1 MPIRDLEPT
10 FLAVFRELKPRT
22 PLPAIEIGFYPFAQ
36 VNNTIR
42 LRQGR
47 ILVRISDLLQAAPE
61 MVLEALAQI
70 LLRKLFRRPIPE
82 VYNVRYRRFLGQK
95 EIVAKTHLIRQIR
108 GRKQLGSPQ
117 GERYDLEQVFDGLN
131 QRFFGG
137 WMARP
142 LLSWAP
148 AASRRNLGHYD
159 PAHNA
164 ILISRIFD
172 SGRLPQFVLEYVMY
186 HEMLHLRFPVRMRG
200 NRRCVHSAEFRA
212 QERLFDRWQEAEALL
227 KQL

>member
-142 LLSWAP
+142 LLSWAA